1 MTNNKQSYSNAVTI
15 VHILQNLNLTNQ
27 STILELLENNAVF
40 LSQHNVEYIILDQNN
55 NDFLLKNI
63 STLPSFQNKKTVYT
77 KEAFINFKQSFLSG
91 VNMTNSENIFFIQNS
106 IPININN
113 VYEIEKSAPLLQKKD
128 LEFFIKNV
136 PENFKWEKFKLYMK
150 KSKNIFDKLKLLF

>member
-15 VHILQNLNLTNQ
+15 VQILQNLNLTNQ

-63 STLPSFQNKKTVYT
+63 STLPSFQTKKIIYT
-77 KEAFINFKQSFLSG
+77 KEAFVNLKESFLSG
-91 VNMTNSENIFFIQNS
+91 VNMANNENIFFLQNS

-113 VYEIEKSAPLLQKKD
+113 VFEIEKSAPLLQRKD
-128 LEFFIKNV
+128 LDFFIKNV
-136 PENFKWEKFKLYMK
+136 PVNFKWDKFNLYMK
-150 KSKNIFDKLKLLF
+150 KSKSIFDKLKLLF